1 MSQRSRT
8 DLCGLCQEDVRASC
22 CTRDEGGP
30 FGAGLQEQASNSRK
44 LLQSKAAVVNV
55 AVKRSGYDRVMCGL
69 ERRVQTNHW

>member
-1 MSQRSRT
+1 MRE
-8 DLCGLCQEDVRASC
+8 GLCQEDVRASC

-55 AVKRSGYDRVMCGL
+55 TVKGVTLITSCVG
-69 ERRVQTNHW
+69 